1 LDVVFRAN
9 KIGQGGNLLKNHEEG
24 VPYVVVEGGFEAF
37 RKPAGEKVV
46 AIGVANSGTKW
57 AFGWFGAVEEG
68 KAQFAA
74 EKQAIDIGREAV
86 VLKTSGK

>member
-1 LDVVFRAN
+1 
-9 KIGQGGNLLKNHEEG
+9 LLKNHEEG
-24 VPYVVVEGGFEAF
+24 VPYVVVEGGLEAF

-74 EKQAIDIGREAV
+74 EKQAIDIGRETV